1 MSRLRTI
8 GPSDWKHFRAVRLRA
23 LADSPDAFGILLDDA
38 SAQAPDVWR
47 ARAAG
52 PGPVVLA
59 FTDDRPVA
67 MGGLHLPGDADD
79 AFVWGMWVDPTSRG
93 QGLGARIL
101 EQLLAGADRE
111 GRPVVLHVTQGND
124 RARRLYLGHGFE
136 ATGEVQPLRPG
147 SDVLIDTLR
156 RG

>member
-1 MSRLRTI
+1 M
-8 GPSDWKHFRAVRLRA
+8 
-23 LADSPDAFGILLDDA
+23 
-38 SAQAPDVWR
+38 
-47 ARAAG
+47 
-52 PGPVVLA
+52 
-59 FTDDRPVA
+59 
-67 MGGLHLPGDADD
+67 
-79 AFVWGMWVDPTSRG
+79 GMWVDPTSRG